1 VRIVSGPI
9 ERTMAIEATGRL
21 IEGISPPDL
30 TLTVS
35 PLDVPALLA
44 APERW
49 SKLVRAEG
57 DAALAATFAELTQA
71 LPWFVERALAGIL
84 GPIVGQQVSD
94 AGRRLVDLSRY
105 AADRFSESFARY
117 VRDEAKIAVGAEQA
131 RSFAEEIAQIAA
143 RTDALVARVD
153 ALSLQDAVRKANP

>member
-1 VRIVSGPI
+1 
-9 ERTMAIEATGRL
+9 
-21 IEGISPPDL
+21 
-30 TLTVS
+30 
-35 PLDVPALLA
+35 
-44 APERW
+44 
-49 SKLVRAEG
+49 
-57 DAALAATFAELTQA
+57 
-71 LPWFVERALAGIL
+71 
-84 GPIVGQQVSD
+84 
-94 AGRRLVDLSRY
+94 VDLSRY